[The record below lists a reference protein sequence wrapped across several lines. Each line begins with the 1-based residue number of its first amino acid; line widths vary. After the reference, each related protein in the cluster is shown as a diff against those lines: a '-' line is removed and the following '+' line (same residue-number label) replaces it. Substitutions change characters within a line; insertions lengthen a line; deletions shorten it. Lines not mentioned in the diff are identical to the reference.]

1 MLMSIAT
8 LLRNT
13 TWKCGKIERRVVKY
27 LQRRNQRCGSAQTPV
42 KDMMQHF
49 ELDGKQKSEFLEA
62 IRRLEKRNIIK
73 ISWLQ
78 RHNFLQPTHHVFTQ
92 HTSDKALKVEA
103 SPRNWGMMQPSQTDL
118 NGNEDYK
125 ADRPLSLNVT
135 GIMYMEGSNFGFLT
149 CCLANRVRRKL

>member
-13 TWKCGKIERRVVKY
+13 TCKCGKIERRVVKY

-73 ISWLQ
+73 ISWL
-78 RHNFLQPTHHVFTQ
+78 
-92 HTSDKALKVEA
+92 
-103 SPRNWGMMQPSQTDL
+103 
-118 NGNEDYK
+118 
-125 ADRPLSLNVT
+125 
-135 GIMYMEGSNFGFLT
+135 
-149 CCLANRVRRKL
+149 